1 MKAAEHTEN
10 AYDQDEI
17 DLAYFTQSSS
27 QKTANK
33 CKWTFYCAPV
43 FICTNAKQLFHWCLS
58 DWQVIHV
65 FLYLNIRFKY
75 LETKVVKAELWML
88 R

>member
-33 CKWTFYCAPV
+33 CK
-43 FICTNAKQLFHWCLS
+43 
-58 DWQVIHV
+58 
-65 FLYLNIRFKY
+65 
-75 LETKVVKAELWML
+75 
-88 R
+88 